1 MIFKATALEGA
12 FVIELEKHQDDR
24 GYFART
30 FCQREFSDHG
40 LNTNIAQANTSLS
53 RSKGTLHGMH
63 YQTEPYAE
71 TKLVR
76 CIGGAVFDVIIDL
89 RPESESFCQWFGA
102 ELTAENGRMMYVPE
116 GFAHGYQTLRDNSE
130 LFYPVSQFYTP
141 EVEKGVR
148 WNDKRFGI
156 SWPET
161 NKILLS
167 DKDRGWPDFHG

>member
-1 MIFKATALEGA
+1 MIFKATPLEGA

-76 CIGGAVFDVIIDL
+76 CIRGAVFDVIIDL

-102 ELTAENGRMMYVPE
+102 ELTADNGKMLYVPE
-116 GFAHGYQTLRDNSE
+116 GFAHGYQTLQDDTE
-130 LFYPVSQFYTP
+130 LFYLVSQFYTP
-141 EVEKGVR
+141 EAERGVR

-156 SWPET
+156 SWPED
-161 NKILLS
+161 KEVLLS
-167 DKDRGWPDFHG
+167 DKDRAWPDFRD

>member
-1 MIFKATALEGA
+1 MIFKATPLDGA

-30 FCQREFSDHG
+30 FCQREFADQG
-40 LNTNIAQANTSLS
+40 LTTNIAQANSSLS
-53 RSKGTLHGMH
+53 RYKGTLHGMH
-63 YQTEPYAE
+63 YQTEPHAE

-76 CIGGAVFDVIIDL
+76 CIRGAVFDVIIDL
-89 RPESESFCQWFGA
+89 RPESESFCQWFGS
-102 ELTAENGRMMYVPE
+102 ELTADNGKMMYVPE
-116 GFAHGYQTLRDNSE
+116 GFAHGYQTLKDNSE
-130 LFYPVSQFYTP
+130 LFYMVSQFYTP

-148 WNDKRFGI
+148 WNDKRFRI

-167 DKDRGWPDFHG
+167 DKDRAWPDFHD